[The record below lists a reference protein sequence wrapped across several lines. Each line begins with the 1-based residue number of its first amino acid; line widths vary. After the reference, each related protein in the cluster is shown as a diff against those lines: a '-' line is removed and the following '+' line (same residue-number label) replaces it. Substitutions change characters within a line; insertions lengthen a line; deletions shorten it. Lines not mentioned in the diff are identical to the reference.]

1 MEHRAAAVGKRC
13 AAQGSKSSVSWAR
26 SSLLTVDSKAKKCCG
41 QSEVWAN
48 QLGGKG
54 GFVSSCGREEVPCQS
69 SDPNYLGGK
78 EWHLKEGLQENKGC
92 PGWWWVTW
100 KIAPRQRVYDICQPN
115 FIGDL
120 GREKDFKRW
129 L

>member
-1 MEHRAAAVGKRC
+1 MR
-13 AAQGSKSSVSWAR
+13 
-26 SSLLTVDSKAKKCCG
+26 
-41 QSEVWAN
+41 
-48 QLGGKG
+48 
-54 GFVSSCGREEVPCQS
+54 SCGREEVPCQS
-69 SDPNYLGGK
+69 SDPNYSGGK

-115 FIGDL
+115 CIGYL
-120 GREKDFKRW
+120 GREKDFNRW